1 MGKFFGT
8 DGVRGRANENLTLDM
23 AFGIGRY
30 LGYYYSKGQHAKIL
44 IGKDTRQSSSMF
56 EMALAAGATS
66 TGANV
71 YLLGVCPT
79 PSVSFLIQKEGFDC
93 GIMVSASHN
102 PYYDNGIKLFNGKGE
117 KMEAFIEEAIEE
129 LFFIDGCKGELPYAK
144 DDAIGK
150 VIAYEDGLQL
160 YISWLKETA
169 HVNLNGLKIAV
180 DLANGSATTTAIETL
195 SECGAV
201 VDAIYSEPNGININ
215 RNCGSTHPADL
226 QRMVKEGQFDCG
238 FAFDGDADRLIAVD
252 HEGNLINGD
261 YILYIIGRYLKDR
274 GALKDDVIVTTV
286 MANLGL
292 HRALD
297 RLGIDTRQTAVGDK
311 YVYECM
317 QANGYT
323 IGGEQSGHIIF
334 NEYLNTGDGLLTAL
348 ELCKVMKETGLSLK
362 ELGKD
367 LFIYPQVLK
376 NLEVKDKQAV
386 LDDPQ
391 VNALIAEIE
400 KELGDEGRILVRPS
414 GTEPLLR
421 VMVEAKTVELC
432 EEYVSRVLN
441 FVKSKGL

>member
-1 MGKFFGT
+1 M
-8 DGVRGRANENLTLDM
+8 
-23 AFGIGRY
+23 
-30 LGYYYSKGQHAKIL
+30 
-44 IGKDTRQSSSMF
+44 
-56 EMALAAGATS
+56 
-66 TGANV
+66 
-71 YLLGVCPT
+71 
-79 PSVSFLIQKEGFDC
+79 
-93 GIMVSASHN
+93 
-102 PYYDNGIKLFNGKGE
+102 
-117 KMEAFIEEAIEE
+117 
-129 LFFIDGCKGELPYAK
+129 
-144 DDAIGK
+144 
-150 VIAYEDGLQL
+150 
-160 YISWLKETA
+160 
-169 HVNLNGLKIAV
+169 NLNGLKIAV
-180 DLANGSATTTAIETL
+180 DLANGSATTTAVETL

-261 YILYIIGRYLKDR
+261 YILYIIGRYLKDH

-297 RLGIDTRQTAVGDK
+297 RLGIDTCQTAVGDK

-376 NLEVKDKQAV
+376 NLEVKDKQVV

-391 VNALIAEIE
+391 VNALIAEVE

>member
-117 KMEAFIEEAIEE
+117 KMEAFIEEAIEK

-180 DLANGSATTTAIETL
+180 DLANGSATTTAVETL

-261 YILYIIGRYLKDR
+261 YILYIIGRYLKDH

-297 RLGIDTRQTAVGDK
+297 RLGIDTCQTAVGDK

-376 NLEVKDKQAV
+376 NLEVKDKQVV

-391 VNALIAEIE
+391 VNALIAEVE